1 MKYILVGGGLHSQS
15 ILSLNFNDKIKNN
28 IIGYLDNSNKR
39 IKLDYL
45 GNDNDFILKNK
56 KKSKQIRLIM
66 GIGIDTN
73 LRGKIFKKFN
83 QEKFTFQTIIDS
95 SSQVSANCFVDEGCV
110 IFKNSVISNNVRLG
124 KNLVLHSGVIV
135 EHNCQIEDH
144 CYLGPGVTI
153 CGNSKIGK
161 CSLLGANSCILENLT
176 VANQTKIGASACVIK
191 SISKPGC
198 TYVGVPAKKKNE

>member
-15 ILSLNFNDKIKNN
+15 ILSLNFDDKIKNN

-39 IKLDYL
+39 INLDYL
-45 GNDNDFILKNK
+45 GNDNDFIFKYR
-56 KKSKQIRLIM
+56 KKSKQVRLIM

-73 LRGKIFKKFN
+73 LRRKNFKKFN
-83 QEKFTFQTIIDS
+83 QEKFIFQTIIDS
-95 SSQVSANCFVDEGCV
+95 SAQISSNCFIGEGCV
-110 IFKNSVISNNVRLG
+110 IFKNSIISNNVRLG

-153 CGNSKIGK
+153 CGNSKIGE
-161 CSLLGANSCILENLT
+161 CSLLGANSCILENLS

-191 SISKPGC
+191 NISKSNC
-198 TYVGVPAKKKNE
+198 TYFGVPAKKK